1 MSGINAGSGPVLLIG
16 GRGKTGSRV
25 ADALEAKGIAVRL
38 GSRSATPS
46 FDWHDASTW
55 PAAIEGA
62 SAAYITYYPDVTVPG
77 AVEAIEAFVRLA
89 LDSGL
94 RRLVLLSGRGEE
106 KAIRAEQVLIGSGA
120 DWTVVRA
127 SWFMQ
132 NFSESFLAEGVVSGE
147 VVFAADA
154 VREPFVDVEDIA
166 DVVVEALIG
175 DGHVGQIYEVT
186 GPRLM
191 TFAEAVAEIAEV
203 TERQILYVPLSVDDY
218 AEGLRQ
224 AGVPD
229 EYVDLLVMLT
239 REVLDGRNES
249 LSDGVRRALGRE
261 PRDFRDYARA
271 AAASGVWK
279 G

>member
-25 ADALEAKGIAVRL
+25 ADALKAQGIAVRL
-38 GSRSATPS
+38 GSRSAKPS

-77 AVEAIEAFVRLA
+77 AVEAIAAFVRLA

-106 KAIRAEQVLIGSGA
+106 EAIRAEQVLIGSGA

-203 TERQILYVPLSVDDY
+203 TERQIRYVPLSVGDY

>member
-25 ADALEAKGIAVRL
+25 TDALEAKGIAVRL

-55 PAAIEGA
+55 PAAMEGA

-106 KAIRAEQVLIGSGA
+106 EAIRAEQVLIGSGA

-166 DVVVEALIG
+166 DVVVEALTG
-175 DGHVGQIYEVT
+175 DGHVGQIYELT
-186 GPRLM
+186 GPRLI
-191 TFAEAVAEIAEV
+191 TFAEAVGEIAEV
-203 TERQILYVPLSVDDY
+203 TGRQIRYVPLSVDDY

-229 EYVDLLVMLT
+229 EYIDLLVMLT